1 MQCEWNRVGALWWWW
16 WWWNAEI
23 SRVGK
28 VSIVFRI
35 FMLEIYHYGMVRLYM
50 YHFMSVIQ
58 VGLGV
63 VIGRNDAEYTV

>member
-1 MQCEWNRVGALWWWW
+1 M
-16 WWWNAEI
+16 
-23 SRVGK
+23 
-28 VSIVFRI
+28 SIVFRI